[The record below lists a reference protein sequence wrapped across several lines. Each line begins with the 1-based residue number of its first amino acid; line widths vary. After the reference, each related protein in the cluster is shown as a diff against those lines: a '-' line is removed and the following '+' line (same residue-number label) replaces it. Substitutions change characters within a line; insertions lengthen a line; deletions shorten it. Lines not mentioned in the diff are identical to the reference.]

1 MATLEQPNEVDVL
14 VVGAG
19 PAGSTTAR
27 FCAGKDVNVLII
39 DRRKEIGYPV
49 QCGELLPHAEE
60 MCSIFPRSADLADL
74 FALEDACIRGECT
87 KVDMISPRGR
97 IYRLD
102 FRSHVLDRRAY
113 DKHLARLAVE
123 QGARLESNQSLVSLK
138 DGIAKTTMG
147 LIKPK
152 VIVGADGPNSRTAR
166 EVGLPIPS
174 ELYPAVTCQAEG
186 SFEPEVKMYFGRC
199 APGGYAWI
207 IPKGHEANVGL
218 GFNPRLLSERPGEV
232 FARFMTRLDCRYSDV
247 AMGFVPMSGPV
258 DRTVSGN
265 AILVGDAAGHVM
277 ATNGGGIPT
286 AMMAGRIAGR
296 LIKEHLRNGTPLQQ
310 YETRWRELL
319 DKPLKKSVS
328 TRSLAD
334 LFYPSDS
341 LLGLTMFILG
351 RRGLDRAIRC
361 KPLFL

>member
-1 MATLEQPNEVDVL
+1 MANPDQPSEVDVL

-27 FCAGKDVNVLII
+27 FCAGKDVSVLII

-60 MCSIFPRSADLADL
+60 MYSIFPRSTDLEDL
-74 FALEDACIRGECT
+74 FALEDARIKGECS
-87 KVDMISPRGR
+87 KIDMVSPRGR
-97 IYRLD
+97 IYRLN
-102 FRSHVLDRRAY
+102 FKSHVLDRRSY
-113 DKHLARLAVE
+113 DKHLAKLAVE
-123 QGARLESNQSLVSLK
+123 QGARLESDQSLLSLK

-147 LIKPK
+147 LIRPK
-152 VIVGADGPNSRTAR
+152 VIVGADGPNSRTAK
-166 EVGLPIPS
+166 EVGLS
-174 ELYPAVTCQAEG
+174 RSSVLYPAMTCQAEG
-186 SFEPEVKMYFGRC
+186 SFEPEVKMYFGGC

-207 IPKGHEANVGL
+207 IPKGHGANVGL
-218 GFNPRLLSERPGEV
+218 GFNPRLLSERPSEV
-232 FARFMTRLDCRYSDV
+232 FARFMTRLGCGYSEV

-258 DRTVSGN
+258 DRTVGGN

-277 ATNGGGIPT
+277 ATNGGGIPA

-296 LIKEHLRNGTPLQQ
+296 LIKEHLHDGTPLQQ
-310 YETRWRELL
+310 YEIRWRELL

-334 LFYPSDS
+334 MFYPSDR
-341 LLGLTMFILG
+341 LLGLAMFILG

>member
-1 MATLEQPNEVDVL
+1 MATPEQPTEVDVL

-27 FCAGKDVNVLII
+27 FCAGKDVSVLII

-60 MCSIFPRSADLADL
+60 MYSIFPRSADLADL
-74 FALEDACIRGECT
+74 FALEDACIKGECT
-87 KVDMISPRGR
+87 QVDLISPRGR

-102 FRSHVLDRRAY
+102 IRSHVLDRRSY
-113 DKHLARLAVE
+113 DKHLAKLAVE
-123 QGARLESNQSLVSLK
+123 QGAQLESNQSLLSLK

-152 VIVGADGPNSRTAR
+152 VVVGADGPNSRTAR
-166 EVGLPIPS
+166 EVGLSKPS
-174 ELYPAVTCQAEG
+174 TVYPAVTCQAEG
-186 SFEPEVKMYFGRC
+186 SFEPEVKMYFGGW
-199 APGGYAWI
+199 APGGYGWI
-207 IPKGHEANVGL
+207 IPKGHKANVGL
-218 GFNPRLLSERPGEV
+218 GFNPRLLSERPSEV
-232 FARFMTRLDCRYSDV
+232 FARFMARLDCRYMDV
-247 AMGFVPMSGPV
+247 TMGFVPMSGPV
-258 DRTVSGN
+258 DRTVCGN

-296 LIKEHLRNGTPLQQ
+296 VIKEHLHNGTPLQQ
-310 YETRWRELL
+310 YERRWRELL
-319 DKPLKKSVS
+319 YKPLKKSVS

-334 LFYPSDS
+334 MFYPIDS
-341 LLGLTMFILG
+341 LLGLAMFILG
-351 RRGLDRAIRC
+351 RRGLERAIRC